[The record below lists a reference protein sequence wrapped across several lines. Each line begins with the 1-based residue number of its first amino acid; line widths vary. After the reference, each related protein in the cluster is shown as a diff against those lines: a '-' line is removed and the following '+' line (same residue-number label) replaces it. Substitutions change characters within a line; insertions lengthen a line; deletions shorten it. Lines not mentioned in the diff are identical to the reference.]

1 MVKASRGKAAHLQ
14 LKPALLAMR
23 CLLFLSLGIAAS
35 ASVAAEPTPA
45 SPDSSSPASSSSL
58 EEIVVTA
65 RFKSEDVQRTP
76 LSITAFSADA
86 LEARGATR
94 IEDISAV
101 TPGVTLEQNTGGFGK
116 SVLAFIR
123 GVGQNDVIPAFE
135 PGVGI
140 YVDDVYQ
147 GTLFGSLFEL
157 TDVGQV
163 EVLRGPQGTLFGK
176 DNEGGAIRIT
186 STRPRGDD
194 TGFLEA
200 SAGNFSRIQVKGAF
214 DFSIIPNLVAL
225 RFSGGVNS
233 YNGYVNVI
241 DFVCANPT
249 LSGTLPRTSPSR
261 FDGSCITGRNGDD
274 DVKAFKANLLITPS
288 DDVEINLIADF
299 MDDKGTPTPETLLAV
314 NDKSPSVLAGFP
326 AGPGVVIPG
335 YGNPSATT
343 FGIPYDSRFVPKN
356 PYTTYAT
363 YTEPRTGLAFPRV
376 NDIRVWGAA
385 GRVNWKINQDL
396 TLTSISGYRGYQAEY
411 VENWGNAP
419 IHVDDNYY
427 RPDHRQFSEEL
438 RVSGSLWD
446 HVIDWTAGGYYF
458 HAVTDLNDF
467 IYLPVY
473 TVFNALDPAATKPGL
488 VFYGQSPAED
498 KDASAFLHT
507 VWHPTSSL
515 AIEGGLRYSDVSK
528 RFGVDRFVPEGYYSA
543 PVLPGFE
550 TRAESLSKASRLDY
564 RASVSYQWTASLMTY
579 ATLATGFKGPGVNPR
594 PLAIDQ
600 VLPFKE
606 EDLKSYEIGV
616 KSQFLDDRL
625 RVNVAAYRSNYSNL
639 QLSTIAPGAATTVV
653 SNAGKVR
660 IQGVEVEVKAE
671 PAQGLIV
678 DSSLAYLHF
687 KYLALGDAGNVPDGP
702 CLSCTAPFVPDWQAS
717 AGIQDKISVGTF
729 GSLTPRLDWSY
740 RSKTYNDLFNSAI
753 ASSAGYS
760 LFNAH
765 VFYSPLTDHWS
776 ASLEVK
782 NLANK
787 LYFPNKFNQ
796 LDGAG
801 ILVGQVGMPR
811 TYLVSL
817 RRNFR

>member
-1 MVKASRGKAAHLQ
+1 MIHISRTGARRLTP
-14 LKPALLAMR
+14 KPVTLVR
-23 CLLFLSLGIAAS
+23 CLLCLAI
-35 ASVAAEPTPA
+35 ASVASEVGAAEPPPT
-45 SPDSSSPASSSSL
+45 PDSAAAGASNSL
-58 EEIVVTA
+58 DEIVVTA
-65 RFKSEDVQRTP
+65 RFRSEDVQRTP
-76 LSITAFSADA
+76 VSITAFSADA

-94 IEDISAV
+94 IEDISAAS
-101 TPGVTLEQNTGGFGK
+101 PGVTLEQNTGGFGK
-116 SVLAFIR
+116 SILAFIR

-194 TGFLEA
+194 TGFVEA

-214 DFSIIPNLVAL
+214 DFSIIPDLASL
-225 RFSGGVNS
+225 RLSGGVNS
-233 YNGYVNVI
+233 YNGYVNVV
-241 DFVCANPT
+241 DFVCAHPT
-249 LSGTLPRTSPSR
+249 LSGTLPRTAPSR
-261 FDGSCITGRNGDD
+261 FDGSCITGRNGDE

-288 DDVEINLIADF
+288 DDLDINLIADF

-314 NDKSPSVLAGFP
+314 NNKPPSVLAGFP
-326 AGPGVVIPG
+326 VGPGVVIPG
-335 YGNPSATT
+335 YGNPSVTT
-343 FGIPYDSRFVPKN
+343 FGIPYDGRFVPSS

-363 YTEPRTGLAFPRV
+363 YTEPRSGLAFPRV
-376 NDIRVWGAA
+376 NDIRVWGAS
-385 GRVNWKINQDL
+385 GRVNWKINPDL
-396 TLTSISGYRGYQAEY
+396 TLTSISGYRGYKSQY
-411 VENWGNAP
+411 VEAWGNAP
-419 IHVDDNYY
+419 IHIDDNYY

-438 RVSGSLWD
+438 RMSGSVWKGLL
-446 HVIDWTAGGYYF
+446 DWTAGGYYY
-458 HAVTDLNDF
+458 HAITDLNDF
-467 IYLPVY
+467 IYLPIY
-473 TVFNALDPAATKPGL
+473 TVFNALDPTATKPGL

-498 KDASAFLHT
+498 KDSSAFVHT

-515 AIEGGLRYSDVSK
+515 SLEGGLRYSDVSK
-528 RFGVDRFVPEGYYSA
+528 QFGVDRFVPEGYFSA
-543 PVLPGFE
+543 PVLRGFE
-550 TRAESLSKASRLDY
+550 TRAERRSTASRLDY
-564 RASVSYQWTASLMTY
+564 RASVSYQWTPSLMTY
-579 ATLATGFKGPGVNPR
+579 ATVATGFKGPGVNPR
-594 PLAIDQ
+594 PLSIDQ

-606 EDLKSYEIGV
+606 EDLKSYEIGL
-616 KSQFLDDRL
+616 KSQFFDDRV
-625 RVNVAAYRSNYSNL
+625 RFNVAAYRSNYTNL

-671 PAQGLIV
+671 PMQGLII
-678 DSSLAYLHF
+678 DSSVAYLHF
-687 KYLALGDAGNVPDGP
+687 KYLSLGDAANVPDGP
-702 CLSCTAPFVPDWQAS
+702 CLSCTAPFVPNWQIA
-717 AGIQDKISVGTF
+717 AGVQDRVALGAF

-753 ASSAGYS
+753 ASSAAYS

-765 VFYSPLTDHWS
+765 VFYSPLNGHWS
-776 ASLEVK
+776 ASLEMK
-782 NLANK
+782 NIANK
-787 LYFPNKFNQ
+787 LYYPNKFNQ

-801 ILVGQVGMPR
+801 VLVGQVGPPR
-811 TYLVSL
+811 TYLLSL